1 MIISVTVFKREITEG
16 NKNTLKGNCRE
27 NIIIFSCRQIRGI
40 SMKSFEIKTK
50 IHFGD
55 NALERLAQMPY
66 NRVLVITDPFI
77 AKGPMIKMITDP
89 LERAGKTYEVFHDVV
104 PDAPIDKIIIGVKKM
119 LEYMPEAI
127 VAVGGGSAID
137 SSKAIR
143 EFALNINHY
152 ADVAMIAIPTTSGTG
167 SEVTSFAVVN
177 DTVAKIKHPLVS
189 PTLTAEEAIL
199 DAELVKS
206 VPPAITADTGMDV
219 LTHAI
224 EAYVSTNHNE
234 FSTALAEKSIEIA
247 GVFLLRAYLNGDDT
261 HARQKMHVAS
271 CLAGLAFNSA
281 SLGLTHGMAHQLG
294 ANFHIPHGRANAM
307 LLPHIIEYNADIHKD
322 SRSKS
327 EYHPS
332 VKRYSTIAHVLGLS
346 SYNKV
351 MSVRS
356 LIQWIQFMNQD
367 MNIPARISEI
377 GTISVNEYMS
387 KVEIMAEAALAD
399 ACTATNPRTPDKEA
413 IMQIYRNLW

>member
-1 MIISVTVFKREITEG
+1 MIISVTVFKLDTTEG
-16 NKNTLKGNCRE
+16 STNLLKGKCRE
-27 NIIIFSCRQIRGI
+27 NIVIFSCRQKRGI

-55 NALERLAQMPY
+55 NALERLAQMPF

-89 LERAGKTYEVFHDVV
+89 LDRAGKTYEVFHDVV
-104 PDAPIDKIIIGVKKM
+104 PDAPIDKIIIGVKKL
-119 LEYMPEAI
+119 LEYRPEVI

-143 EFALNINHY
+143 DFALGIDHY

-189 PTLTAEEAIL
+189 PSLTAEEAIL

-234 FSTALAEKSIEIA
+234 FSTALAEKSIEIV
-247 GVFLLRAYLNGDDT
+247 GVFLLRAYLNGNDT

-322 SRSKS
+322 SRSQS

-367 MNIPARISEI
+367 MKIPARISEI
-377 GTISVNEYMS
+377 GTISVNDYMS
-387 KVEIMAEAALAD
+387 KVEAMAEAALAD

>member
-1 MIISVTVFKREITEG
+1 
-16 NKNTLKGNCRE
+16 
-27 NIIIFSCRQIRGI
+27 
-40 SMKSFEIKTK
+40 MKSFEIKTTV
-50 IHFGD
+50 HFGD

-66 NRVLVITDPFI
+66 QRILVVTDPFI
-77 AKGPMIKMITDP
+77 ANGPLIRLITNP
-89 LERAGKTYEVFHDVV
+89 LDKAGKAYEIFCDVV
-104 PDAPIDKIIIGVKKM
+104 PDAPVDKIVVGVKKM
-119 LEYMPEAI
+119 LDYLPDAI

-152 ADVAMIAIPTTSGTG
+152 ADVALIAIPTTSGTG

-177 DTVAKIKHPLVS
+177 DTTAKIKYPLVS
-189 PTLTAEEAIL
+189 PSLTAEEAIL

-206 VPPAITADTGMDV
+206 VPPSITADTGMDV

-234 FSTALAEKSIEIA
+234 FSAALAEKAIEIVA
-247 GVFLLRAYLNGDDT
+247 VFLLRAFLNGDDT

-307 LLPHIIEYNADIHKD
+307 LLPHIIEYNAGIHKD
-322 SRSKS
+322 SHSQS

-332 VKRYSTIAHVLGLS
+332 VKRYSTLALKLGLC

-356 LIQWIQFMNQD
+356 LIQWVQFMNED
-367 MNIPARISEI
+367 LKIPAKISEL
-377 GTISVNEYMS
+377 GNISINDYMG
-387 KVEIMAEAALAD
+387 KVEAMAEAALAD
-399 ACTATNPRTPDKEA
+399 SCTATNPRKPDKEA
-413 IMQIYRNLW
+413 VMQIYRNLW

>member
-1 MIISVTVFKREITEG
+1 MLSFYGDILHTHAKKVIA
-16 NKNTLKGNCRE
+16 
-27 NIIIFSCRQIRGI
+27 
-40 SMKSFEIKTK
+40 MKSFEIKTK

-55 NALERLAQMPY
+55 NALERLAQIPY
-66 NRVLVITDPFI
+66 NRILVITDPFI
-77 AKGPMIKMITDP
+77 ANGPLIRLITAP
-89 LERAGKTYEVFHDVV
+89 MEKSGKAYQIFCDVV
-104 PDAPIDKIIIGVKKM
+104 PDAPLDKITVGVKEM
-119 LEYMPEAI
+119 LEYMPDAI

-143 EFALNINHY
+143 EFALNISHY
-152 ADVAMIAIPTTSGTG
+152 ADVALIAIPTTSGTG

-177 DTVAKIKHPLVS
+177 DTAAQTKYPLVS
-189 PTLTAEEAIL
+189 SSLTAEEAIL

-206 VPPAITADTGMDV
+206 VPPSITADTGMDV

-234 FSTALAEKSIEIA
+234 FSAALAEKAIEIVA
-247 GVFLLRAYLNGDDT
+247 VFLLRAYMNGNDT

-271 CLAGLAFNSA
+271 CLAGLAFDSA

-294 ANFHIPHGRANAM
+294 AQFHIPHGRANAM
-307 LLPHIIEYNADIHKD
+307 LLPHIIEYNAGIHKD
-322 SRSKS
+322 SRSQT

-332 VKRYSTIAHVLGLS
+332 VKRYSTIALKLGLC

-356 LIQWIQFMNQD
+356 LIQWVQFMNQD
-367 MNIPARISEI
+367 LKIPARISEI
-377 GTISVNEYMS
+377 GSISVNDYMS
-387 KVEIMAEAALAD
+387 KVEMMADAALAD
-399 ACTATNPRTPDKEA
+399 SCTATNPRIPDKEA
-413 IMQIYRNLW
+413 VMEIYRNLW